1 MPTEKASKI
10 LGADSC
16 PFPQSVPLF
25 ETSWRENTIIWYYAP
40 SGNDIKASGFRLTA
54 PIAYLFRH
62 FVAFIC
68 VVTPTLNTTPLCSL
82 LRLKGRR
89 TALGMWEILRGIQL
103 DGLCPSPMPFRRRK
117 SNEAALFM
125 RQPPREL
132 RIWIRNRVFAE
143 SEIFNEWTV

>member
-1 MPTEKASKI
+1 MFAYFFHVISKSTNR
-10 LGADSC
+10 ARR
-16 PFPQSVPLF
+16 V
-25 ETSWRENTIIWYYAP
+25 TI
-40 SGNDIKASGFRLTA
+40 
-54 PIAYLFRH
+54 
-62 FVAFIC
+62 
-68 VVTPTLNTTPLCSL
+68 TPTSNTTPLCSL

-117 SNEAALFM
+117 SNEAVLFL